1 MLASHEPHPYAFVEL
16 DYADG
21 SHERTAIVYQRDVM
35 EAWSGD
41 PAGNR
46 ARVAWRAHDVVF
58 RLFHV
63 RCANPHPERLVRS
76 IAIEASEERFSG
88 PSIFAITA
96 EPVEAS
102 PNASGTSD

>member
-1 MLASHEPHPYAFVEL
+1 VTS
-16 DYADG
+16 
-21 SHERTAIVYQRDVM
+21 
-35 EAWSGD
+35 W
-41 PAGNR
+41 
-46 ARVAWRAHDVVF
+46 ARQATRAHDAVF

-76 IAIEASEERFSG
+76 IAIEASDEPFSG

-102 PNASGTSD
+102 RDSSGTSD